1 MAGRPPLPIGTAGA
15 VRYYQTDSGWR
26 ARTLF
31 RDYDGATRPLL
42 RAGRTKAEAG
52 RRLKEAI
59 RDRVHL
65 GGGAGLTADSPML
78 AVAER
83 WIAELKA
90 AGKAP
95 RTIEQYEYN
104 IERNLEPGIGELRV
118 REMTTGLANRYLR
131 AVEAKRGAA
140 TAKMSRSVL
149 SGVCGLAC
157 RLDILATNPVREVGK
172 ISTKPKRP
180 ATALDVST
188 VRDLR
193 IWLTYDDKAI
203 ARDLPDLIHF
213 LLGTG
218 ARIGEAIAGQW
229 RDLDLDAGTIAIVA
243 NIVRVKGVGLIR
255 QVDESSKLTVRRLDA
270 PEGLIAMLRARRERI
285 RHGDDDPVFPAVRG
299 GWRDPSNTGA
309 DLRDFLK
316 WAGFEG
322 LTSHLIGRKTV
333 ASRFDA
339 TGQSARAAAD
349 QLGHTRPS
357 MTQDRYYGRRA
368 ETNAATV
375 LAAFFEEIS

>member
-1 MAGRPPLPIGTAGA
+1 MAGRPPLSIGTAGA
-15 VRYYQTDSGWR
+15 VRYYVTDSGWR

-31 RDYDGATRPLL
+31 RDYDGATRPIL

-52 RRLKEAI
+52 RRLKEAV
-59 RDRVHL
+59 RDRVYL
-65 GGGAGLTADSPML
+65 GGGADLTADSPMI

-104 IERNLEPGIGELRV
+104 IERNLKPGVGELRV
-118 REMTTGLANRYLR
+118 RELTTGIADRYLR

-157 RLDILATNPVREVGK
+157 RLDLLTTNPVREVGK
-172 ISTKPKRP
+172 ISTKPKRT
-180 ATALDVST
+180 ATALNVET

-218 ARIGEAIAGQW
+218 VRIGEAIAVQW
-229 RDLDLDAGTIAIVA
+229 CDLDLDAGKIAIVA

-270 PEGLIAMLRARRERI
+270 PDGLIAMLRARRERI

-316 WAGFEG
+316 WSGFEG

-368 ETNAATV
+368 ETNAAVV
-375 LAAFFEEIS
+375 LAAFFEEL